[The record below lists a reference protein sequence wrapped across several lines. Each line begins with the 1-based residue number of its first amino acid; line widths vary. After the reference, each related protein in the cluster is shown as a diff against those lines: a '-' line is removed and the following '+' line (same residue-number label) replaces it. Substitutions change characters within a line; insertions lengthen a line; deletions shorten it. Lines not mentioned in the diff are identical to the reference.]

1 MCTGLACLP
10 DLLWSLTLS
19 QSFLFFF
26 FPVNLDAL
34 EEHRSAPC
42 RTAPTVASSVALLI
56 IRLELWVFG
65 KKTTEVKY
73 PSQPITSGLPGMF
86 MPCL

>member
-1 MCTGLACLP
+1 MHWVGMSSRSPLVSDTFSVFP
-10 DLLWSLTLS
+10 
-19 QSFLFFF
+19 FF

-34 EEHRSAPC
+34 EGHRPAPC

-73 PSQPITSGLPGMF
+73 PSQPMTSGLPGMF